1 MTDAHTTPAG
11 LRVGLVGYGG
21 AGRGIHARLLREA
34 GMTVHDVVVRDP
46 GRRAAA
52 AADWPGVG
60 LHDSLDRMLDDATL
74 DLVVVA
80 SPNGLHEDHAA
91 TLVAARVPI
100 VLDKPI
106 ARTGDAAEAIVRAGQ
121 DASVPLTVF
130 HNRRWDPEQLTL
142 ASVVPRLGRVHR
154 FERRWERWRPE
165 PQQRW
170 KENDLEGGGLLLD
183 LGPHLVDSATQLF
196 GPVTSVYAE
205 LRALTTP
212 TEDDVLLSLRHAPT
226 GGDRTCADGVVS
238 HLWAGSLVGA
248 PGPRTRVLG
257 DQGAFLVTTFEADAS
272 PLERLDEAA
281 PDGHLGWIAT
291 GHDLEPVPRAPGEHA
306 DFYRDAAR
314 WLTAGGPPPVDPWD
328 AVRTARVLDA
338 ARTSARTGARVAL

>member
-1 MTDAHTTPAG
+1 MTDAHVTPDRM
-11 LRVGLVGYGG
+11 RVGLVGYGG

-34 GMTVHDVVVRDP
+34 GMSVHHVVVRDL

-52 AADWPGVG
+52 AADWPGAG
-60 LHDSLDRMLDDATL
+60 LHDSLERMLVDAAL

-80 SPNGLHEDHAA
+80 SPSGLHEEHAA
-91 TLVAARVPI
+91 AIVSARVPI

-106 ARTGDAAEAIVRAGQ
+106 ARTGDAAEAIVRAAQ
-121 DASVPLTVF
+121 DAEVPLTVF
-130 HNRRWDPEQLTL
+130 QNRRWDPEQLAL
-142 ASVVPRLGRVHR
+142 ASVLPRLGRVHR
-154 FERRWERWRPE
+154 LERRWERWRPE

-170 KENDLEGGGLLLD
+170 KENDPDGGGLLLD

-212 TEDDVLLSLRHAPT
+212 TEDDVFLSLQHAPT
-226 GGDRTCADGVVS
+226 DRDGTRADGVVS

-257 DQGAFLVTTFEADAS
+257 ERGAFLVTTFEADAS
-272 PLERLDEAA
+272 PFERLDDAA

-291 GHDLEPVPRAPGEHA
+291 GHDLEPVPRVAGGHA
-306 DFYRDAAR
+306 DFYRAVAR
-314 WLTAGGPPPVDPWD
+314 WLTAGEPAPVDPWD
-328 AVRTARVLDA
+328 AVRTARVLDG
-338 ARTSARTGARVAL
+338 ARTSARTGARVTM